1 MNSSNPPRVAHW
13 LLERLAS
20 GPQRESLIGDMLE
33 QYQRGRSST
42 WYWRQTIRAIA
53 ACFAA
58 EIWHHKLLAASVAV
72 ISAYLP
78 DLYMFSRL
86 WEWVGRLDRL
96 WYPHLIYSRWSWMVI
111 DPWAYRLKPY
121 LWTSNI
127 AWCAILGAMS
137 WIMSHW
143 RPRQHGLVI
152 TLFVVTQVG
161 LRVPFVWGSLTDWL
175 RAPANPISFY
185 NLIWISIITFIAI
198 PFSIILGGS
207 AGARRGSVESLVR

>member
-121 LWTSNI
+121 LWNPTS
-127 AWCAILGAMS
+127 LGAPS
-137 WIMSHW
+137 LA
-143 RPRQHGLVI
+143 RCHG
-152 TLFVVTQVG
+152 
-161 LRVPFVWGSLTDWL
+161 S
-175 RAPANPISFY
+175 
-185 NLIWISIITFIAI
+185 
-198 PFSIILGGS
+198 
-207 AGARRGSVESLVR
+207 